1 MEFSRLL
8 ELVGNEP
15 VFETSLLLA
24 GDVDPAIVRL
34 QLSRWKTSGRIFQ
47 LRRGLYTLAPPYQ
60 KISPHPFVIANHLV
74 RASYVSCQSALAQ
87 YGLIPDVVP
96 VTVSVTTSR
105 PARWQ
110 TPLGDYEFHHIKQGL
125 LLGYQMTDLGGGQQA
140 FIATPEK
147 ALLDLVYLQPGGDSP
162 AFLRELRLQNLERI
176 DLESLHGLA
185 KRVGI
190 PKLERTADRVTELAQ
205 TEGEEYETL

>member
-15 VFETSLLLA
+15 AFETSLLLA
-24 GDVDPAIVRL
+24 GDVDPAVVRL
-34 QLSRWKTSGRIFQ
+34 QLSRWKASGRIYQ
-47 LRRGLYTLAPPYQ
+47 LRRGLYSLAPPYQ

-105 PARWQ
+105 PSRRQ

-140 FIATPEK
+140 FVAAPEK

-162 AFLRELRLQNLERI
+162 AFLRELRLQNLERV
-176 DLESLHGLA
+176 DLEELYRLA
-185 KRVGI
+185 KRVGM
-190 PKLERTADRVTELAQ
+190 PKLERVADRVTELARI
-205 TEGEEYETL
+205 EGEEYETL